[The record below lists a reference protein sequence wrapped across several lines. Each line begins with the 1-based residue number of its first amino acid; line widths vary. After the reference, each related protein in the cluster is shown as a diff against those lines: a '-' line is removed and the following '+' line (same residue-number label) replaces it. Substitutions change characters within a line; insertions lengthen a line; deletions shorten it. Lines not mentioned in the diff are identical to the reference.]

1 MLFKGRPVRQSSC
14 LSPAPQHVGSWGKLP
29 STEPAWAGDPGSIPR
44 EETGKKAQRKSASVR
59 DAELRQ

>member
-1 MLFKGRPVRQSSC
+1 MLFKGRPVPRSSC

-29 STEPAWAGDPGSIPR
+29 SVEPARAGDHGSIPW
-44 EETGKKAQRKSASVR
+44 EEAGKKAQRKSSSAR